1 MLTRVRTN
9 YAGLPR
15 EVFVLTAVA
24 FCVAVGFGMFMP
36 VLTLFAKQFGV
47 SDFAASLIV
56 SLFAAARLIST
67 GPSAWLTNRFGEAKV
82 LAAGLAIVA
91 VTSIM
96 VGFSRTYPEFLIWR
110 TAGGLGSA
118 MFTVSALALLLRVT
132 PAPMRG
138 RASGLYQGG
147 FVLGNITGP
156 GIGAL
161 FAYSLRMPFFV
172 NAAMVTAATAVTL
185 VMLLHARFATEE
197 PTVVADEEVNP
208 IESLRGFSGVA
219 HGMRMPVY
227 RAVVLAALVQGFV
240 LYGMRNA
247 VVPLYAVEEVGGS
260 SRLASL
266 AFGLGSAA
274 NAMFLYSAGRTSD
287 LRGRRPAFLLGAG
300 GVLFGVT
307 LLASPP
313 HIASFLLSAVLFGVG
328 GAFLGASMPAML
340 GDVTRGARGGVL
352 IAVYQAASDLGTI
365 LGPFIGGAI
374 LQRTGSYALTF
385 GFGAVLVGFVVLVGL
400 RTPESRPRQRP
411 TAPPSHTLP
420 PFPSVPP
427 AD

>member
-1 MLTRVRTN
+1 MLSRVRSN

-15 EVFVLTAVA
+15 EVLVLTSVA

-56 SLFAAARLIST
+56 SLFAAARLLST
-67 GPSAWLTNRFGEAKV
+67 GPSAWMTNKFGEAKV
-82 LAAGLAIVA
+82 LAAGLAIVS
-91 VTSIM
+91 VTSVM
-96 VGFSRTYPEFLIWR
+96 VGFAHSYPEFLIWR

-132 PAPMRG
+132 PAHLRG

-161 FAYSLRMPFFV
+161 FAFSLRVPFFV
-172 NAAMVTAATAVTL
+172 NAGMVLAATVVTL
-185 VMLLHARFATEE
+185 VMLLHARFAVE
-197 PTVVADEEVNP
+197 PQEPAAEDEPNP
-208 IESLRGFSGVA
+208 LENLRGFAGLM
-219 HGMRMPVY
+219 HGMRLPVY
-227 RAVVLAALVQGFV
+227 RVVVIAALVQGFV

-247 VVPLYAVEEVGGS
+247 VIPLFAVHELGGS

-266 AFGLGSAA
+266 AFGLGSVS
-274 NAMFLYSAGRTSD
+274 NALLLYRAGRTSD
-287 LRGRRPAFLLGAG
+287 LRGRKPAFLLGAG
-300 GVLFGVT
+300 GVLLGVT
-307 LLASPP
+307 LLASPS
-313 HIASFLLSAVLFGVG
+313 HVSTFLISAVAFGVG

-374 LQRTGSYALTF
+374 LEQTRSYTWTF
-385 GFGAVLVGFVVLVGL
+385 GSGVALVAVMFLLGVRV
-400 RTPESRPRQRP
+400 PESRPRQHQATP
-411 TAPPSHTLP
+411 TSAALP
-420 PFPSVPP
+420 V
-427 AD
+427 D